1 MAVDCLVIGGGVI
14 GLTTAWRLAQRGYSV
29 HLVDQGIPGREASWA
44 GAGILP
50 PGLPG
55 PASDPLTSV
64 ALKASQQWPKL
75 AAELHE
81 ATGIDNEF
89 HRCGG
94 IELTEGTPA
103 ELASEQQRWE
113 AAGARVECLD
123 PRQVR
128 ELEPAFSGAEAAY
141 HLPDLCQVRNPRHL
155 QALTKACERT
165 GVKTSPACPVLDW
178 SFSSGRVTAAV
189 TPQGGISAGLF
200 IVTAGAWST
209 QLLKS
214 AGIHREIVPTRGQIA
229 LLTPSPVRL
238 THVFER
244 GKRYLVP
251 RQDGRILIGSTEELT
266 GFEKG
271 NTAVAIQELRRFAA
285 EICPSLA
292 GVAQETCWSGL
303 RPQAVRGRPFIGA
316 VPDYSNLFLATGHF
330 RAGLHLS
337 PVTAEMICHLVS
349 GETGPDLQPFAV

>member
-14 GLTTAWRLAQRGYSV
+14 GLTTAWRLGQRGYSV

-50 PGLPG
+50 PGYPG
-55 PASDPLTSV
+55 PASDPLTAV
-64 ALKASQQWPKL
+64 ASRASQLWPKL

-81 ATGIDNEF
+81 STGIDNEF

-94 IELTEGTPA
+94 IELADGTATEFA
-103 ELASEQQRWE
+103 AEQQRWE
-113 AAGARVECLD
+113 AAGARAEWME
-123 PRQVR
+123 PQQVS

-155 QALTKACERT
+155 QGLTRACERA
-165 GVKTSPACPVLDW
+165 GVKMSPGCPVHNW
-178 SFSSGRVTAAV
+178 SCSAGRVTAAV
-189 TPQGGISAGLF
+189 TAHGEISAGQF

-214 AGIHREIVPTRGQIA
+214 AGVQREIIPVRGQIA
-229 LLTPSPVRL
+229 LLAPSPVRL
-238 THVFER
+238 KHVFER

-271 NTAVAIQELRRFAA
+271 NTPAAIDDLRLFAA
-285 EICPSLA
+285 AICPALA
-292 GVAQETCWSGL
+292 DVPLETCWSGL
-303 RPQAVRGRPFIGA
+303 RPQAVRGRPFIGV
-316 VPDYSNLFLATGHF
+316 VPEYQNLFLATGHF

-337 PVTAEMICHLVS
+337 PVTAELICRLVS
-349 GETGPDLQPFAV
+349 SETGPDLLPFAV

>member
-14 GLTTAWRLAQRGYSV
+14 GLTTAWRLAQRGCSV

-50 PGLPG
+50 PGYPG
-55 PASDPLTSV
+55 PASDPLTAAAS
-64 ALKASQQWPKL
+64 KASLLWPKL

-81 ATGIDNEF
+81 STGIDNEF

-94 IELTEGTPA
+94 IELAEGTAA
-103 ELASEQQRWE
+103 EFAAEQQRWE
-113 AAGARVECLD
+113 AAGARVEWLA
-123 PRQVR
+123 PQQVR
-128 ELEPAFSGAEAAY
+128 ELEPAFSGAEAAF

-155 QALTKACERT
+155 QALTKACERA
-165 GVKTSPACPVLDW
+165 GVQTTSGCPVLNW
-178 SFSSGRVTAAV
+178 RLSPERVTAAV
-189 TPQGGISAGLF
+189 TSKGDIAAGQF

-209 QLLKS
+209 QLMKS
-214 AGIHREIVPTRGQIA
+214 AGISREIVPVRGQIA
-229 LLTPSPVRL
+229 LLAPSPVRL

-251 RQDGRILIGSTEELT
+251 RRDGRILIGSTEELT

-271 NTAVAIQELRRFAA
+271 NTASAIADLRSFAA
-285 EICPSLA
+285 AICPALA
-292 GVAQETCWSGL
+292 EVPLETCWSGL

-316 VPDYSNLFLATGHF
+316 VPDSQNLFLATGHF

-337 PVTAEMICHLVS
+337 PVTAEIICRLVS
-349 GETGPDLQPFAV
+349 GETGPDLLPFAV